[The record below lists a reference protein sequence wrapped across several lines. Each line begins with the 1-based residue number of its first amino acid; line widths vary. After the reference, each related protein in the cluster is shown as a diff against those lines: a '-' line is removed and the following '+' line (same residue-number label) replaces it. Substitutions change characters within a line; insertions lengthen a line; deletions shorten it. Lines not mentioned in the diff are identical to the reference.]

1 MDAPSSPPR
10 PRWIRQAALLLLSLS
25 LALLWGWIDY
35 QTESEVVLSVFYLI
49 PIVIAA
55 WYVHEAAG
63 IGISLLCAAIA
74 GYDTEIQSGLLSD
87 NPWIGVWGIASR
99 LMFFLFTVLLVGRL
113 RRTMESI
120 RRMAMTDSLTGAYN
134 ARTFFDLLQKEMA
147 RARRYKHPLSLLYLD
162 IDNFKTVNDTLGH
175 QTGNSVLEA
184 VAVILRESVRR
195 MDIVARLGGDEFSV
209 LLPETGEAAVR
220 ATVERVQ
227 EILLRKAGTE
237 RWPVTISIG
246 AVTYH
251 RLDVT
256 ADDIIRKADNLM
268 YQVKREGKN
277 GVLYAVIR
285 E

>member
-1 MDAPSSPPR
+1 MTAQSSPPR
-10 PRWIRQAALLLLSLS
+10 PRWIQQAFFLLLSLS
-25 LALLWGWIDY
+25 LALLWGWIDF
-35 QTESEVVLSVFYLI
+35 QTETEIVLSVFYLI

-55 WYVHEAAG
+55 WYVYATAG
-63 IGISLLCAAIA
+63 IGISLLCAALA
-74 GYDTEIQSGLLSD
+74 GYDTEIQSGIFSD
-87 NPWIGVWGIASR
+87 NPWIGIWAIASR
-99 LMFFLFTVLLVGRL
+99 LAFFLFTAILVDRL

-147 RARRYKHPLSLLYLD
+147 RARRYKRPLSLLYLD
-162 IDNFKTVNDTLGH
+162 LDNFKTVNDTLGH
-175 QTGNSVLEA
+175 QTGNFVLET

-195 MDIVARLGGDEFSV
+195 MDIVARLAGGEFSV
-209 LLPETGEAAVR
+209 LLPETDEGAVR
-220 ATVERVQ
+220 TTVERVQ
-227 EILLRKAGTE
+227 EILLRKAGEE

-251 RLDVT
+251 RLDGT
-256 ADDIIRKADNLM
+256 PDDIIRKADNLM

-277 GVLYAVIR
+277 GALYAVVR